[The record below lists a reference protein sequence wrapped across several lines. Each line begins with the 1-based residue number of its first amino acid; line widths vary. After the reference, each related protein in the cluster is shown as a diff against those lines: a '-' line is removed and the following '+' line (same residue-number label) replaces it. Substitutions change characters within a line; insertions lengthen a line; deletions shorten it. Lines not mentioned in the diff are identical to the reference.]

1 MYEQYIKDHG
11 GAAVFRGMNVKEK
24 LDMKSLTPLKAIRA
38 KCLDCC
44 CGMYSEVKLW
54 FGYRLRVIPVSVWQN
69 PNRAG
74 IGNKN
79 LFQQKKNSVST
90 NDFED
95 QAH

>member
-1 MYEQYIKDHG
+1 
-11 GAAVFRGMNVKEK
+11 MNVKEK

-44 CGMYSEVKLW
+44 CGMYSEVKLCSATDCALYLYR
-54 FGYRLRVIPVSVWQN
+54 FGKN

-74 IGNKN
+74 IGNKKP
-79 LFQQKKNSVST
+79 FQQKNSVST

-95 QAH
+95 QTH